1 MDALLGLL
9 KGIAPT
15 LATMVAGPL
24 GGAAVSLIANKLG
37 VEDAVSEVAKAIVGD
52 PLAAQKIKEME
63 LEFAK
68 VEAANVADARALQ
81 VAALQQEDLFSKR
94 FIYYFATV
102 WSVFAMVYF
111 SFATFGTIPESAI
124 VEIQRAKVVELEELT
139 ARLDQKEPPIKVTV
153 EGEKVTVSKGDD
165 TVTASKG

>member
-1 MDALLGLL
+1 MDALLNLL

-68 VEAANVADARALQ
+68 VEAANVADARAMQ
-81 VAALQQEDLFSKR
+81 VAALQQEDVFSKR
-94 FIYYFATV
+94 FIYYFATA

-111 SFATFGTIPESAI
+111 SFATFGTIPESGVRVADTI
-124 VEIQRAKVVELEELT
+124 LGVLIG
-139 ARLDQKEPPIKVTV
+139 TV
-153 EGEKVTVSKGDD
+153 ITGFFNFFFGSSKG
-165 TVTASKG
+165 SKDKDATIRAGK